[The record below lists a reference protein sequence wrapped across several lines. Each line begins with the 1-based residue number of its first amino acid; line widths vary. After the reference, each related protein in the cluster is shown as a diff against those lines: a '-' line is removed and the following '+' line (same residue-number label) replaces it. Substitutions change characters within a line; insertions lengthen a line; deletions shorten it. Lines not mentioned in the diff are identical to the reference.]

1 MTAIATIPTSLS
13 VVCSTCGAR
22 LARDNDD
29 DVCSPCRRSSI
40 ESAARRAG
48 LIVRDAP
55 GARLAFNS
63 AGLEGVAAHLRC
75 TRGEALDV
83 LFSLGLLPL
92 TSHRR
97 RPLLRRLIDMES
109 DSHVA
114 AADALGISRWTVAS
128 YRRQLGID
136 TRHHQPGARVR

>member
-1 MTAIATIPTSLS
+1 MTAITTSLIA
-13 VVCSTCGAR
+13 VLCSTCGAR

-40 ESAARRAG
+40 EAAARRAG
-48 LIVRDAP
+48 LIVRDP
-55 GARLAFNS
+55 QGARLAFTNG
-63 AGLEGVAAHLRC
+63 GLVGVAVHLHC
-75 TRGEALDV
+75 TREEALDV

-97 RPLLRRLIDMES
+97 RPLLRRLIELEG

-114 AADALGISRWTVAS
+114 VADALGISRWTVAS
-128 YRRQLGID
+128 YRRQLGIG
-136 TRHHQPGARVR
+136 TSHHQRVGNSR